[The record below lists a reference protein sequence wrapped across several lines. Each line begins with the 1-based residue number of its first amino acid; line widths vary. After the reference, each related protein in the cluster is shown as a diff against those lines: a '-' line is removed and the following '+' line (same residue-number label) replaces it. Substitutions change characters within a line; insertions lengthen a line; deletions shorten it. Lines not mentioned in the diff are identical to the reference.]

1 MLTELRID
9 QFAIIE
15 HLELVLQPG
24 LLTFTGE
31 TGAGK
36 SIILDAITTLLGGRV
51 DNTMIRSGADRAMVE
66 ATFQLPKNNRQEIQ
80 QILIKEE
87 LLADENPDFLTLS
100 RELRRKGRSTARI
113 NGRSVNVGLLRELGS
128 FLIDIHGQSDHLSLL
143 NERNHLGLLDR
154 YAGSEP
160 ILTAYRKTYDWWDA
174 LRKELNTLRK
184 NEQETARQI
193 DFLTFQIQ
201 EIKTAQLTPGE
212 DIEIRLERDRLAN
225 AERLAELS
233 QQSLLILDEGSPEA
247 PALTELLGQVIE
259 SLSSLSRI
267 DSSQTR
273 LHGQVE
279 SVSEIL
285 SELSHD
291 LQDYLEQVEYNP
303 RRLEEVEERLE
314 LIQILKRKYGNEITD
329 ILSFAEQAHQKL
341 ETITHAGERIEEI
354 EEEQTELLKK
364 LARKGQELS
373 TIRQAAAETLS
384 IAVEK
389 ELSDL
394 NMVEARFA
402 VDQHFVDNPNGVIL
416 NNEQSVSFDGNGLDK
431 IAFLIAPNPGEGFR
445 PLAKTASGGETSRL
459 MLALKNVLTRADYI
473 PTLIFDEIDQGIGG
487 RVGAVVGE
495 KLWQLARE
503 HQVLCVTHLPQL
515 AAFGEQHFR
524 VSKQIAGGRTLTE
537 VSLLDSAGR
546 LEEMTLMLG
555 AFSKANRSAAQE
567 TLAMAHKRAAK
578 LSKNHK

>member
-15 HLELVLQPG
+15 HLELDLQPG

-51 DNTMIRSGADRAMVE
+51 DNTMIRSGADRALVE
-66 ATFQLPKNNRQEIQ
+66 ATFQLPRKNRQDIQ
-80 QILIKEE
+80 QILINEE
-87 LLADENPDFLTLS
+87 LLADENPELLTLS

-113 NGRSVNVGLLRELGS
+113 NGRSVNVSLLSELGS

-154 YAGSEP
+154 YSGSEP
-160 ILTAYRKTYDWWDA
+160 ILTAYQNIYDRLHA

-184 NEQETARQI
+184 NEQETARQT

-201 EIKTAQLTPGE
+201 EIKTAQLSPDE
-212 DIEIRLERDRLAN
+212 DIELRLERDRLAN

-247 PALTELLGQVIE
+247 PAISDLLGQVIE

-267 DSSQTR
+267 DSSQIR
-273 LHGQVE
+273 FHDQVE
-279 SVSEIL
+279 SVAEIL

-291 LQDYLEQVEYNP
+291 LQNYLEQVEYNP
-303 RRLEEVEERLE
+303 RRLEEAEERLE
-314 LIQILKRKYGNEITD
+314 LIQNLKRKYGDEIND

-341 ETITHAGERIEEI
+341 ETITNAGERIKEI
-354 EEEQTELLKK
+354 EAEETELLEK
-364 LARKGQELS
+364 LVQRGQELS
-373 TIRQAAAETLS
+373 AIRQTAAVTLS

-394 NMVEARFA
+394 NMIEARFA
-402 VDQHFVDNPNGVIL
+402 VDQHFMDNPNGVIL
-416 NNEQSVSFDGNGLDK
+416 NDEQRVGFDRNGLDK
-431 IAFLIAPNPGEGFR
+431 IAFLIAANPGEGFK

-473 PTLIFDEIDQGIGG
+473 HTLIFDEIDQGIGG

-524 VSKQIAGGRTLTE
+524 VSKQIAGGRTVTE
-537 VSLLDSAGR
+537 VSLLNSAER
-546 LEEMTLMLG
+546 LEEMTHMLG
-555 AFSKANRSAAQE
+555 TFSQANRSAAQE
-567 TLAMAHKRAAK
+567 TLEMAHKRAAELAK
-578 LSKNHK
+578 SNI